1 MRLNSAL
8 LFRSPTSISNFWLK
22 CKVSQELGLRMQASF
37 LMFSEKLILSL
48 IPFNILGT
56 EFRSQFWSIYAVAK
70 PLFRIWPLGHSI
82 QRVTF
87 NYLCR
92 ASNKE
97 GAGAVIQ
104 TLGWGRGPV
113 SPFFFGPSG
122 LSWSKNKGGGGRTP
136 RAPPL
141 VPPLGYGYWS
151 EGESHGLKW

>member
-97 GAGAVIQ
+97 G
-104 TLGWGRGPV
+104 GRSSRPCDKGETR
-113 SPFFFGPSG
+113 SPQFFFGPSG
-122 LSWSKNKGGGGRTP
+122 LSWSKNKGGGRTP